1 MLRPYDKLYRWGG
14 DEFLLIVPSA
24 RAADVLARLQLAM
37 DAEAPIEVGLP
48 PEDVRLQ
55 LSMGAADYSSAE
67 DLAAAI
73 ERADQAMY
81 QQKARRKR
89 DPRSGGSPFV
99 TDPTPF
105 PAVR

>member
-24 RAADVLARLQLAM
+24 RAADVLARLQAAM
-37 DAEAPIEVGLP
+37 DAEAAIEVGLP
-48 PEDVRLQ
+48 AEDVRLQ

-67 DLAAAI
+67 DLGRAI

-81 QQKARRKR
+81 KEKARRKR
-89 DPRSGGSPFV
+89 DPRSGGPPFV
-99 TDPTPF
+99 SNPTPL
-105 PAVR
+105 PIVR